1 MICVLYTAWSYQLC
15 LPKHRLTPPGGVQ
28 YTQEWTHLA
37 IAQQWMIWDTTHYTI
52 PPAQTLS
59 TNGEKYRSSSISSSN
74 SYGCS
79 SHSSFCIDSS
89 ISSPA
94 MASASA
100 AETAKKATQKILF
113 RAKAHF
119 VQKLNLQFFSIW
131 SSYIFLYLSLSFSL
145 SPPLSL
151 SHSLNGLSLHLC
163 LINVLIEEVRP
174 RPN

>member
-1 MICVLYTAWSYQLC
+1 MICVLLQPGHISSVYPSIAWPPQGESSTPKSGPTWPSPNSGWYGILHTTPSHLRKHSQLME
-15 LPKHRLTPPGGVQ
+15 KNTEAAASAAATV
-28 YTQEWTHLA
+28 TVAAA
-37 IAQQWMIWDTTHYTI
+37 IA
-52 PPAQTLS
+52 
-59 TNGEKYRSSSISSSN
+59 
-74 SYGCS
+74 
-79 SHSSFCIDSS
+79 
-89 ISSPA
+89 
-94 MASASA
+94 ASASIA
-100 AETAKKATQKILF
+100 ASAAPPWHQQQKQQRRPQIFFLF

>member
-1 MICVLYTAWSYQLC
+1 MIPPTYVLITCLQLHDTTYLLIICLHDTTYLLTVHDMCTVTAWSYQLC

-94 MASASA
+94 MASA
-100 AETAKKATQKILF
+100 AETAKKATI
-113 RAKAHF
+113 
-119 VQKLNLQFFSIW
+119 FFFI
-131 SSYIFLYLSLSFSL
+131 
-145 SPPLSL
+145 
-151 SHSLNGLSLHLC
+151 
-163 LINVLIEEVRP
+163 
-174 RPN
+174 